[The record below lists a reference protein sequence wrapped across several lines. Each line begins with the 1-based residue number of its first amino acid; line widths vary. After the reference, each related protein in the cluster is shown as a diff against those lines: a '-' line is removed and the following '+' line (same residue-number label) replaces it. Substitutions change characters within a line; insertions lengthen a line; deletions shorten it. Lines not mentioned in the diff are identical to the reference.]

1 VKITVR
7 EVVEYSMYC
16 PATLLNLP
24 GQNSLLCFTAVFSGS
39 VFQCGEN
46 KENCAVCV
54 CVLGGEGGGSRNYKK
69 KKL

>member
-1 VKITVR
+1 
-7 EVVEYSMYC
+7 MYC

-24 GQNSLLCFTAVFSGS
+24 GQNSLLCFTAVVSGS

-46 KENCAVCV
+46 KENCAICV
-54 CVLGGEGGGSRNYKK
+54 CGGGGGVSGESKLKK